1 MHMCMRCNGVY
12 VTCGWLRDVS
22 WPQVSNVSTENK
34 HLSWNIILVNKH
46 AFLENH
52 KIMRLIFLKINNH
65 FFLER
70 LFYGMRLKC
79 LPCLMNSLLASGKIK
94 EQFPK
99 KSVGWLSTNSQLKK
113 QPTGGHQMVNCGSR
127 VGKLLFYSL
136 PTVGWQIL
144 WGAVLQFYQ
153 SSTLSL
159 SYWQASP
166 WQPYIEFVK

>member
-1 MHMCMRCNGVY
+1 MHMCKRCNGVY
-12 VTCGWLRDVS
+12 ITCGWLKDVS

-99 KSVGWLSTNSQLKK
+99 KSVGWLSTNSQLTNNQQVATKWW
-113 QPTGGHQMVNCGSR
+113 TVGRESVNCCSTVYRQSAGR
-127 VGKLLFYSL
+127 FFGELFFNFTNL
-136 PTVGWQIL
+136 PPFPFHTGRL
-144 WGAVLQFYQ
+144 PLDNL
-153 SSTLSL
+153 T
-159 SYWQASP
+159 
-166 WQPYIEFVK
+166 